1 MLSACTRRLLFAL
14 TLALGLWNASAHAC
28 KCRPLSVDE
37 AKADASAI
45 FEGRVT
51 KLADEAPAEGR
62 PPAGKLVTLA
72 LVRTW
77 KGLENE
83 ETITVRTSESSASC
97 GYAFELNKSY
107 LVYAQGTPD
116 ALSVSSCSR
125 TRPMAETN
133 EDLAA
138 LGAGITPVK
147 VEPVADAGKPAEPPK
162 TKSGGCASSSTQ
174 KRASLAWLGLP
185 VLALAARRRMQRAR

>member
-1 MLSACTRRLLFAL
+1 MLSACIRRLLFAL

-51 KLADEAPAEGR
+51 KLADEAPAEGQ

-97 GYAFELNKSY
+97 GYAFELDKSY
-107 LVYAQGTPD
+107 LVYAQGAPD
-116 ALSVSSCSR
+116 ALAVTSCGR
-125 TRPMAETN
+125 TRPMAESN

-147 VEPVADAGKPAEPPK
+147 VEPVADAGAPATPPK
-162 TKSGGCASSSTQ
+162 TKTGGCASSQ
-174 KRASLAWLGLP
+174 GQARASMGWLGLP
-185 VLALAARRRMQRAR
+185 MLVLAARRRRR

>member
-1 MLSACTRRLLFAL
+1 MHSACTRRLLFAL

-37 AKADASAI
+37 GKADAIAI

-51 KLADEAPAEGR
+51 KLADEPPSEGR
-62 PPAGKLVTLA
+62 GAGKLVTLA

-83 ETITVRTSESSASC
+83 ETITVRTSDSSASC
-97 GYAFELNKSY
+97 GFGFELEKSY
-107 LVYAQGTPD
+107 LVYAHGAPD
-116 ALSVSSCSR
+116 ALLVTSCSR
-125 TRPMAETN
+125 TRPMAEAS

-147 VEPVADAGKPAEPPK
+147 VEPVADAGAPATPPK
-162 TKSGGCASSSTQ
+162 TKTGGCASSQ
-174 KRASLAWLGLP
+174 GQARASMGWMGLP
-185 VLALAARRRMQRAR
+185 MLTLAARRRTRRAR